1 MQVLHPRCAGLDVH
15 KKTVVAC
22 VRLVEGGKV
31 HYEVQTFST
40 VTVDLLRL
48 ADWLHQH
55 GVTHVVLE
63 STGVY
68 WKPVW
73 YALDDGELHL
83 TLGNAAH
90 IRNVPGRK
98 TDVNDAHWLADL
110 HAHGLVRASFVP
122 SSHEAA
128 LRDLTRTRKQMV
140 RERASHVQRIQKVLE
155 DACLKLGD
163 VLTDVMGKSGR
174 AILQGL
180 SEGITDVDQLLGR
193 IDRRVASKTEA
204 LRRALQGR
212 LRPHHQLLLKL
223 HLEQIAALEQ
233 AIATID
239 REVGERLEPFRN
251 QIERLSAI
259 PGVSQ
264 TVAEVLAAEIGLD
277 MSRFATDAHLR
288 SWAGLC
294 PRSDESAGKTRSR
307 RTKPGDP
314 WLKTMLVQ
322 AATSAA
328 RTKASYLGAQYP
340 RLKGRRGHKRA
351 VVAVAASILTIAY
364 HLLRDGTTYQDLGVD
379 YFQRREPEREAQRAV
394 RKLKQLGYE
403 VDLKKAA

>member
-1 MQVLHPRCAGLDVH
+1 
-15 KKTVVAC
+15 
-22 VRLVEGGKV
+22 
-31 HYEVQTFST
+31 
-40 VTVDLLRL
+40 
-48 ADWLHQH
+48 
-55 GVTHVVLE
+55 
-63 STGVY
+63 
-68 WKPVW
+68 
-73 YALDDGELHL
+73 
-83 TLGNAAH
+83 
-90 IRNVPGRK
+90 
-98 TDVNDAHWLADL
+98 
-110 HAHGLVRASFVP
+110 
-122 SSHEAA
+122 

-180 SEGITDVDQLLGR
+180 SEGVTDVEQLLGR
-193 IDRRVASKTEA
+193 IDRRVEAKREA
-204 LRRALQGR
+204 LRQALQGR
-212 LRPHHQLLLKL
+212 LRAHHQLLLRL
-223 HLEQIAALEQ
+223 HLGQITALEQ
-233 AIATID
+233 AIETID

-251 QIERLSAI
+251 QIERLTAI
-259 PGVSQ
+259 PGVSEV
-264 TVAEVLAAEIGLD
+264 VAEVLAAEIGLD

-328 RTKASYLGAQYP
+328 RTKASYLGAQYR